1 MNRSTLSLAAL
12 AVIAGSGP
20 VMAADLPPKPP
31 LKAIA
36 APTVASPFYVFV
48 HGGAGVTNVQNDI
61 ALPGVATGTPKL
73 WPAGAMVGGGVGYL
87 SSIGPI
93 SIGLEAEGNYD
104 FTRASINNTVPM
116 ACADGASAVCVGALG
131 SVHAKNSWF
140 FAEKALVGITLSQI
154 TGYVPGATSPAN
166 WPVPIT
172 VPAGFAQNLMLL
184 GVVGAAQRNVD
195 LCATDIEMNTFCGS
209 QWKNG
214 LLVGAQVRAAI
225 SQNVSLRV
233 EADWIKFNQ
242 SFTAANVVKDL
253 GPVFANSVAAKDE
266 YRVMA
271 GINVSLG
278 F

>member
-1 MNRSTLSLAAL
+1 MKKLLLASVYGLLASWPAL
-12 AVIAGSGP
+12 G
-20 VMAADLPPKPP
+20 ADLPPKPP

-73 WPAGAMVGGGVGYL
+73 WPAGAMVGGGLGYL

-172 VPAGFAQNLMLL
+172 VPAGFAFGQP
-184 GVVGAAQRNVD
+184 VGLSFIGRAWSEA
-195 LCATDIEMNTFCGS
+195 
-209 QWKNG
+209 
-214 LLVGAQVRAAI
+214 LLVKFAYAYEQATRHRHPPTF
-225 SQNVSLRV
+225 SPT
-233 EADWIKFNQ
+233 ADL
-242 SFTAANVVKDL
+242 TA
-253 GPVFANSVAAKDE
+253 P
-266 YRVMA
+266 
-271 GINVSLG
+271 
-278 F
+278 